1 MSAHIV
7 PLASQDAPE
16 LGNVRCPQCGTPYKV
31 VQWKSTAFNIL
42 RTIYNMV
49 DKSMPFFLATIGG
62 MAVVVACTAYGA
74 YTVMAVYGPAEGK
87 VILGGAGKWDH
98 ARWVW
103 LPMIPIALIWSRFQ
117 TGAAY
122 MPLSTLLM
130 TAPQPLRIQWP
141 MSPSLTLTVLP
152 TISALYRYAWDMTLG
167 RLERRWETETTSV
180 QQQPITIRRF
190 GLGNLDDIGPVDDVL
205 NNFEEQAVA
214 ALDEQQQPLLP
225 GDRGQR
231 MPPRAGRNFEATI
244 VLNGPSLG
252 RTLVESLLLPVISSA
267 CGTLLGRLPLL
278 ARHSMGHFSKA
289 MLGGCL
295 YFIVK
300 DIVRMFYKYLLHRSR
315 SSRYILGRKRM

>member
-1 MSAHIV
+1 
-7 PLASQDAPE
+7 
-16 LGNVRCPQCGTPYKV
+16 
-31 VQWKSTAFNIL
+31 
-42 RTIYNMV
+42 
-49 DKSMPFFLATIGG
+49 
-62 MAVVVACTAYGA
+62 
-74 YTVMAVYGPAEGK
+74 MAVYGPAEGK
-87 VILGGAGKWDH
+87 VILGGTGKWDH

-117 TGAAY
+117 TSAAY

-152 TISALYRYAWDMTLG
+152 TVSALYRYVWDMTLG
-167 RLERRWETETTSV
+167 RLERRWETETASV

-190 GLGNLDDIGPVDDVL
+190 GPGNRNVIGPADDVVD
-205 NNFEEQAVA
+205 NFDEQAAA
-214 ALDEQQQPLLP
+214 ALDEQQQLLLQP
-225 GDRGQR
+225 GDRRQQ

-267 CGTLLGRLPLL
+267 CGTLLGRIPLL
-278 ARHSMGHFSKA
+278 ARHPMGHFSRV

-300 DIVRMFYKYLLHRSR
+300 DLVRMFYKYLLYRSR
-315 SSRYILGRKRM
+315 SSMYIQGRKRM